1 MYNEVVKQDF
11 IKDYM
16 RSRVVMQTTLTG
28 LFNKVEKFE
37 TEKKKDCCEFNL
49 NEILDMLSQF
59 NARSVSVLENSVTYL
74 RAYGNYMVY
83 HQHTKENN
91 YNPIT
96 KDMLANCID
105 PEIIKQKFLSKAEID
120 ELVEQLFNYS
130 DKALILGL
138 FNGISGKNM
147 EDLVS
152 LREDM
157 LSDDGKFLILNS
169 GKSIEI
175 DESFKEIL
183 LKAFAEDE
191 LISMGETM
199 KIRKVKGIGRLY
211 KEGMN
216 ALPEVQFTGDKC
228 FRYVYRRIM
237 LIRDY
242 FDINLLTMKTIQASG
257 LKHTLEE
264 QLKKTKLSLR
274 EFLKTE
280 KGEEISHRY
289 GYSSKNYVDVIADK
303 MQDVL

>member
-1 MYNEVVKQDF
+1 MYNEVVKQSF

-37 TEKKKDCCEFNL
+37 IEKGKDCCEFNL
-49 NEILDMLSQF
+49 DEILEMFSRFD
-59 NARSVSVLENSVTYL
+59 ARSVNVLENSVTYL

-83 HQHTKENN
+83 HQHIMGNN

-105 PEIIKQKFLSKAEID
+105 PEIIKQKFLSKTEID
-120 ELVEQLFNYS
+120 ELVAQLFNYS

-157 LSDDGKFLILNS
+157 LSDDGKVLIFNS

-175 DESFKEIL
+175 DESFREIL

-191 LISMGETM
+191 LVSMGETM
-199 KIRKVKGIGRLY
+199 KIRKVKGVGQLY

-216 ALPEVQFTGDKC
+216 ALPEVKLTGDKS

-242 FDINLLTMKTIQASG
+242 FGIPIFTMKTIQSSG
-257 LKHTLEE
+257 LKHTLEK

-280 KGEEISHRY
+280 KGEEISRRY
-289 GYSSKNYVDVIADK
+289 GYNAKNYVDVVADK

>member
-16 RSRVVMQTTLTG
+16 RARVVMQTTLTG

-37 TEKKKDCCEFNL
+37 IEKQKDCCEFNL
-49 NEILDMLSQF
+49 EEILEMFSRFD
-59 NARSVSVLENSVTYL
+59 ARSVNVLENSVTYL

-83 HQHTKENN
+83 NQHTIENN
-91 YNPIT
+91 YNTVT
-96 KDMLANCID
+96 KDMLAECID
-105 PEIIKQKFLSKAEID
+105 PEIIKQKFLSKTEID
-120 ELVEQLFNYS
+120 ELVAQLFNYS

-157 LSDDGKFLILNS
+157 ISDDGKVLILNS

-175 DESFKEIL
+175 DEDFREIL

-199 KIRKVKGIGRLY
+199 KVRKVNGVGRIY
-211 KEGMN
+211 KEGLN
-216 ALPEVQFTGDKC
+216 ALPDVEFTGDKA

-242 FDINLLTMKTIQASG
+242 FGINLLTMKTIQASG
-257 LKHTLEE
+257 LKHTIEKH
-264 QLKKTKLSLR
+264 LKKTKLNLR

-280 KGEEISHRY
+280 KGEEISRRY
-289 GYSSKNYVDVIADK
+289 GYNSKNYVDVIADK

>member
-16 RSRVVMQTTLTG
+16 RARVVMQTTLTG

-37 TEKKKDCCEFNL
+37 IEKQKDCCEFSL
-49 NEILDMLSQF
+49 NDILEMFSRFD
-59 NARSVSVLENSVTYL
+59 ARSVNVLENSVTYL

-83 HQHTKENN
+83 HQHTMENN
-91 YNPIT
+91 YIPVT
-96 KDMLANCID
+96 KDMLAECID
-105 PEIIKQKFLSKAEID
+105 PEIIKQKFLSKTEID
-120 ELVEQLFNYS
+120 ELVAQLFNYS
-130 DKALILGL
+130 DKALIIGL

-157 LSDDGKFLILNS
+157 LSDDGKVLILNS

-175 DESFKEIL
+175 DEEFREIL

-199 KIRKVKGIGRLY
+199 KVRKVNGVGRLY
-211 KEGMN
+211 KEGLN
-216 ALPEVQFTGDKC
+216 AIPEVEFSGDKC

-242 FDINLLTMKTIQASG
+242 FGIEILTMKTIQASG
-257 LKHTLEE
+257 LKHTLEKN
-264 QLKKTKLSLR
+264 LKKTKLSLR

-280 KGEEISHRY
+280 KGEAISCRY
-289 GYSSKNYVDVIADK
+289 GYNSKNYVDVISDK